1 MKPVAPQWM
10 NGLSCLLLGLAATA
24 TAADTE
30 DSPPSEELLEFLAL
44 WEPEDE
50 AWLGAALVETEQE
63 REDEEDVPGSTETDY
78 DED

>member
-1 MKPVAPQWM
+1 MTVRWLA
-10 NGLSCLLLGLAATA
+10 GFGCLVLGLNAVAAQA
-24 TAADTE
+24 E
-30 DSPPSEELLEFLAL
+30 DAPPSEELLEFLAL